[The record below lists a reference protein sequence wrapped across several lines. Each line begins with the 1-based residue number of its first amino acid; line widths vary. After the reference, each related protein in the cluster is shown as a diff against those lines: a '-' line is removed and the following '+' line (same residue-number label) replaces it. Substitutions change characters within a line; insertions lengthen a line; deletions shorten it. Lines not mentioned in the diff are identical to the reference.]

1 MRTSSVVLA
10 LLASV
15 FVTACS
21 TSAKT
26 YYYTLQSGQSGQ
38 TDTPTA
44 KEPAANPRLNNIAIS
59 ALSLPEIVDRPQLVL
74 RSGETQV
81 LISDNHLWGQALKSE
96 ITRNLAAHLARETGA
111 AHVILPGQAGL
122 DDAEIKL
129 AVDILRFDSVLGGAA
144 TIEARWSVLRKGVA
158 KSVSGY
164 ALVRETASAAGY
176 DAIVAAHSRALA
188 RLSRDMAATLKP

>member
-1 MRTSSVVLA
+1 MRISHVALA
-10 LLASV
+10 LLATV
-15 FVTACS
+15 FVAACS

-26 YYYTLQSGQSGQ
+26 YYYTLQSGQ
-38 TDTPTA
+38 TDTPTT
-44 KEPAANPRLNNIAIS
+44 KEAAASPRLNTIAIS

-81 LISDNHLWGQALKSE
+81 LISDNHLWGQALKNE
-96 ITRNLAAHLARETGA
+96 IARNLGAHLARETGA
-111 AHVILPGQAGL
+111 SHVILPGQAGL

-129 AVDILRFDSVLGGAA
+129 AVDILRFDSVPGGDA

-158 KSVSGY
+158 KPVSGY
-164 ALVRETASAAGY
+164 ALVREAASAAGY

-188 RLSRDMAATLKP
+188 RLSRDIATTLNP